1 MAAGMPVWVTRTFD
15 FLTHP
20 LGPQSPPNPMPSSR
34 PQRAM
39 LAQSE
44 SPART
49 RDGAERTTS
58 RSRKTRSQARA
69 SRFPV
74 NVSDPR
80 QAAAI
85 LTTTLPV
92 SYESRSTQTEELSN
106 LQHRRLRSED
116 GSRSSP
122 GYTREPFLSPRS
134 WEPGA
139 DRSQM
144 PSGGPD
150 SDRMDVDDGGSNS
163 KLKETEEQRPVPEDL
178 EAYEPPPY
186 TNGEAHVVLA
196 SDGMK
201 ECLALLLT
209 SRLVATI
216 NQVGTRA
223 RRFNLVSTKLKEA
236 KWSKKLDE
244 SSLVCKYE
252 AVRDMNDQAR
262 LDRNKT
268 DLEETQERIA
278 SAGEQ
283 IEALE
288 KELETLKFNL
298 AYLRDQ
304 SQWSL
309 ENALEKAGLLDVDGA
324 GVDEETD
331 PAHEPR
337 GHSIEPASTDNDKR
351 EPTSDDSDEAAT
363 QEEFT
368 RSIRQAAR
376 ADFEAKREFLIAV
389 DEAFDHRQENLAE
402 EKAEY
407 HRCVREGT
415 CHITQTEFDLLA
427 LQDFRR
433 MTADLRDAQEAFEE
447 SFKNAKQLGALDDRD
462 AHYQESVFSNW
473 SEGYPLSMEHAMV
486 GSAPMKNIHRWQ
498 AGVPKQSLN
507 GTSWQDLEL
516 KPWSDPVLDPQA
528 QEMEN
533 CDLRSVAMS
542 DSWSCVDLSRNRK
555 RIDRWRAIAGRER

>member
-1 MAAGMPVWVTRTFD
+1 
-15 FLTHP
+15 
-20 LGPQSPPNPMPSSR
+20 
-34 PQRAM
+34 M
-39 LAQSE
+39 LAQSQ
-44 SPART
+44 SRSRT
-49 RDGAERTTS
+49 TDGAERKTS
-58 RSRKTRSQARA
+58 RSRKPRSQARA

-74 NVSDPR
+74 HVSDPR
-80 QAAAI
+80 QATAVLA
-85 LTTTLPV
+85 TMLPV
-92 SYESRSTQTEELSN
+92 SYESRSTLTERSSS
-106 LQHRRLRSED
+106 LQHHRLYSED
-116 GSRSSP
+116 GSRTSP
-122 GYTREPFLSPRS
+122 GYAQEKSLL
-134 WEPGA
+134 PGSSELGA
-139 DRSQM
+139 NPCQM
-144 PSGGPD
+144 PSEGSA
-150 SDRMDVDDGGSNS
+150 SDRMDVDGGTKSE
-163 KLKETEEQRPVPEDL
+163 LHDTEEQTPVRKDL

-186 TNGEAHVVLA
+186 TSGEAHVVLA

-209 SRLVATI
+209 SQIVSKI

-223 RRFNLVSTKLKEA
+223 RRFHLVSTKLKEA

-244 SSLVCKYE
+244 SSLERKYE
-252 AVRDMNDQAR
+252 ALQDINDQAR
-262 LDRNKT
+262 LERTKK
-268 DLEETQERIA
+268 DLEETQQRIA
-278 SAGEQ
+278 SAGEK
-283 IEALE
+283 IETLE

-309 ENALEKAGLLDVDGA
+309 ENALGKAGLLDVDGVGA
-324 GVDEETD
+324 AKESD

-337 GHSIEPASTDNDKR
+337 GHSMEPAPTDNNKQG
-351 EPTSDDSDEAAT
+351 TKSDNGDEATT
-363 QEEFT
+363 QEELT
-368 RSIRQAAR
+368 ESIRQAAR

-433 MTADLRDAQEAFEE
+433 MTADLRYAQEAFEE
-447 SFKNAKQLGALDDRD
+447 SFRNAKQLGALDDRD

-486 GSAPMKNIHRWQ
+486 GSAPMKNIHHWQ
-498 AGVPKQSLN
+498 AGVSKHSLN
-507 GTSWQDLEL
+507 GDSWQNLEL
-516 KPWSDPVLDPQA
+516 NPWSGPLLNSQA
-528 QEMEN
+528 QEMED
-533 CDLRSVAMS
+533 CELRSVAMS

-555 RIDRWRAIAGRER
+555 RIDRWRAIAGRDR